1 MSAFNVPTA
10 HNGACPGEIAETIL
24 MPGDPA
30 RAKWIAENYLREA
43 FCFNRVRNMLG
54 YTGYCGGQRIS
65 VMGSGMGMPSMGI
78 YSYELFHFYGVQ
90 NIIRIGSAGGISD
103 SVALRDVIAVLGAS
117 TDSNYASQY
126 NLPGSF
132 CPTASFPLLERAVT
146 TAQAL
151 KIPVQIG
158 NVLSSDF
165 FYGDDEHALLQWKKM
180 GVLAVEMETAAL
192 YMNASRCG
200 KSALSLLTV
209 SDCPLRGEALSAQER
224 ETGFRAMVE
233 LALLA
238 AGCTLS
244 SEA

>member
-1 MSAFNVPTA
+1 MPNGLQKITCGRPFALTA
-10 HNGACPGEIAETIL
+10 YAICLVIPVIAAGSGSL
-24 MPGDPA
+24 
-30 RAKWIAENYLREA
+30 
-43 FCFNRVRNMLG
+43 
-54 YTGYCGGQRIS
+54 

-209 SDCPLRGEALSAQER
+209 SDCPLRGRSALR
-224 ETGFRAMVE
+224 TGTGNRLPGHGRARASCRR
-233 LALLA
+233 LYAIQRGLNSWLP
-238 AGCTLS
+238 
-244 SEA
+244 

>member
-1 MSAFNVPTA
+1 M
-10 HNGACPGEIAETIL
+10 
-24 MPGDPA
+24 
-30 RAKWIAENYLREA
+30 
-43 FCFNRVRNMLG
+43 
-54 YTGYCGGQRIS
+54 
-65 VMGSGMGMPSMGI
+65 
-78 YSYELFHFYGVQ
+78 Q

-146 TAQAL
+146 TARAL

-158 NVLSSDF
+158 NVLSSLISSTAMMNTHF
-165 FYGDDEHALLQWKKM
+165 CNGKRWVFLP
-180 GVLAVEMETAAL
+180 VEMETAAL

-233 LALLA
+233 LALLPPAVRYPARPKFLA
-238 AGCTLS
+238 AL
-244 SEA
+244 EKH

>member
-1 MSAFNVPTA
+1 
-10 HNGACPGEIAETIL
+10 
-24 MPGDPA
+24 
-30 RAKWIAENYLREA
+30 
-43 FCFNRVRNMLG
+43 
-54 YTGYCGGQRIS
+54 
-65 VMGSGMGMPSMGI
+65 MGI

-146 TAQAL
+146 TARAL